1 LKTNGEKMQR
11 AEIRIAG
18 HLDPKWAEWF
28 EGFDLTYTEN
38 GETILTGCVADQ
50 AALYGLIA
58 KLRDLGV
65 VLISVN
71 FDLLTDPHIKSKSP
85 RKQ

>member
-1 LKTNGEKMQR
+1 MKR

-38 GETILTGCVADQ
+38 GETSLTGYVADQ

-71 FDLLTDPHIKSKSP
+71 FDLLTDPQIK
-85 RKQ
+85 